1 MLDFH
6 NHLMPGVDDGAA
18 NIEESREGL
27 QALAADGVSEIITT
41 PHFSAS
47 LIKRGEHGRYLERV
61 ERGWEAL
68 QELAKNEFPYL
79 RLERGFEIMLD
90 IPQPVIDDAVY
101 HLAGTSFV
109 LVEFPY
115 MNIPPNSSYAL
126 RELRQAGLVP
136 IVAHP
141 ERYSN
146 MEEKRGMVEEWHDAG
161 AYMQVNCGSI
171 VGMYG
176 SRAKS
181 LAWSILSAG
190 EAEYIGSDYHSR
202 GRCTVEAARAALKHR
217 GLEDQL
223 ATLDSNGDRL
233 LNGQVPFPVGGF
245 EGVGSRAGWKRVFPW
260 V

>member
-18 NIEESREGL
+18 DVDESRSGL
-27 QALAADGVSEIITT
+27 ATLAADGVSEIITT

-47 LIKRGEHGRYLERV
+47 LVKRGEHGRYLDQV

-68 QELAKNEFPYL
+68 QSLARSEFPWL

-90 IPQPVIDDAVY
+90 IPHPVLEDPLY

-115 MNIPPNSSYAL
+115 MNIPPNSSHAL
-126 RELRQAGLVP
+126 RELRQAGLTP

-141 ERYSN
+141 ERYTN
-146 MEEKRGMVEEWHDAG
+146 MAEKRHLIEEWHDAG
-161 AYMQVNCGSI
+161 AFMQVNCGSI
-171 VGMYG
+171 VGIYG
-176 SRAKS
+176 SRAKK
-181 LAWSILSAG
+181 LAWSILSDG
-190 EAEYIGSDYHSR
+190 EAEYISSDYHSR
-202 GRCTVEAARAALKHR
+202 GRSTVEAAREALKHR
-217 GLEDQL
+217 GFETQL
-223 ATLDSNGDRL
+223 STLDANGARL
-233 LNGQVPFPVGGF
+233 L
-245 EGVGSRAGWKRVFPW
+245 EGNAPISLHPLDEEERAGWKKVFRW

>member
-18 NIEESREGL
+18 NVDESRAGL
-27 QALAADGVSEIITT
+27 AALAAEGVGEIITT

-47 LIKRGEHGRYLERV
+47 LLKRGEHLRYLERV

-68 QELAKNEFPYL
+68 QELVKAEFPYI
-79 RLERGFEIMLD
+79 RIERGFEIMLD
-90 IPQPVIDDAVY
+90 IPQPVLGDPIY

-126 RELRQAGLVP
+126 RELRQAGLTP

-146 MEEKRGMVEEWHDAG
+146 MEEKRGLVEEWHDAG
-161 AYMQVNCGSI
+161 AYMQVNCGSL
-171 VGMYG
+171 VGVYG
-176 SRAKS
+176 SRAKN
-181 LAWSILSAG
+181 LAWSILGSG

-202 GRCTVEAARAALKHR
+202 GRCSVEAARAALKHR
-217 GLEDQL
+217 GLDDQI
-223 ATLDSNGDRL
+223 ATLDLNGNRL
-233 LNGQVPFPVGGF
+233 LAGEAPYPVQSF
-245 EGVGSRAGWKRVFPW
+245 EAAAKAGWKKVFPW

>member
-6 NHLMPGVDDGAA
+6 NHLMPGVDDGASD
-18 NIEESREGL
+18 IDESRAGL

-47 LIKRGEHGRYLERV
+47 LVKRGEHTRYLERV

-68 QELAKNEFPYL
+68 QELAKNEFPDL
-79 RLERGFEIMLD
+79 RIERGFEIMLD
-90 IPQPVIDDAVY
+90 IPQPVLDDPVF

-126 RELRQAGLVP
+126 RELRQAGLMP

-146 MEEKRGMVEEWHDAG
+146 MGENRGLIEEWHDAG
-161 AYMQVNCGSI
+161 AYMQVNSGSL
-171 VGMYG
+171 VGLYG

-181 LAWSILSAG
+181 LAWSILYAG

-202 GRCTVEAARAALKHR
+202 GRCTVEAAREALKHR
-217 GLEDQL
+217 GLEAQV
-223 ATLDSNGDRL
+223 ATLDGNGDRL
-233 LNGQVPFPVGGF
+233 LEGKVPAALTPA
-245 EGVGSRAGWKRVFPW
+245 EARSTPMWKKVLPW
-260 V
+260 R